1 MIRSARAI
9 LVCVAVG
16 AAPLTAAGVAHAAG
30 PARYTVTELATPAGS
45 TSGANAISNSGIV
58 AGTVTGANFVPH
70 AARWSAGNA
79 RTDLGG
85 LPGGASSVANGVND
99 AGQVAGTADRTNGGY
114 GYPVRWSAAGAI
126 QDLGGPLTNRLGQG
140 VAIDPAGRVAGGQ
153 RPADS
158 EGEPLGILYGVD
170 GAPTAFGDVG
180 LARGINGRGQ
190 VVGGPGPYV
199 WSAGT
204 LTTLPGLPGGGGG
217 SAFGINDNGLIVGTA
232 GTASGS
238 HAATWRNG
246 VITDIGTVD
255 GIQYSTA
262 RAVNAA
268 GQVVGTADPLCQ
280 PCAAPRAWIWQAGTA
295 ITALDTLIPAG
306 SGWTLRE
313 ANGINDR
320 GEIVGVGLHNGVLRG
335 YRLTPTLSV
344 TVNFAP
350 AGAAVPAGYVAD
362 TGSAFGARAGGLSY
376 GWNADN
382 AANARDRN
390 AAGSPDQRYDTL
402 NHMQKPGGATTWE
415 LAVPNGTYTVHV
427 VAGDPV
433 NTDSTYRI
441 AVEGTVAA
449 AGTPTA
455 ANHWV
460 EGTVRVTVAD
470 GRLTIGNAS
479 GSTNNKIDYVDVI
492 AG

>member
-1 MIRSARAI
+1 MIRSARATV
-9 LVCVAVG
+9 LLLAASVAVVPF
-16 AAPLTAAGVAHAAG
+16 APAAHATA
-30 PARYTVTELATPAGS
+30 PPRYTVTELSTPAGS

-58 AGTVTGANFVPH
+58 AGNVTGADSVPH
-70 AARWSAGNA
+70 AARWSAAGA

-85 LPGGASSVANGVND
+85 LPGGSTSIANGVND
-99 AGQVAGTADRTNGGY
+99 SGQVAGSADRTGGGY
-114 GYPVRWSAAGAI
+114 AYPVRWSAAGAI
-126 QDLGGPLTNRLGQG
+126 QDLGGTQTNRLGQG
-140 VAIDPAGRVAGGQ
+140 LAIDASGRVAGGQ
-153 RPADS
+153 RPANS
-158 EGEPLGILYGVD
+158 EGDPYGILYGVD
-170 GAPTAFGDVG
+170 GTPTALGDVG

-199 WSAGT
+199 WQSGT

-217 SAFGINDNGLIVGTA
+217 SAYGINNAGLIVGIA

-246 VITDIGTVD
+246 AITDIGTVD
-255 GIQYSTA
+255 GIQFSTA

-268 GQVVGTADPLCQ
+268 GQVVGTSDPLCS
-280 PCAAPRAWIWQAGTA
+280 PCVAPRAWIWQSGTT
-295 ITALDTLIPAG
+295 ITALDTLVPAG

-335 YRLTPTLSV
+335 YRLTPTRSAN
-344 TVNFAP
+344 VNFAP
-350 AGAAVPAGYVAD
+350 SGAALPAGYVAD
-362 TGSAFGARAGGLSY
+362 TGAAYGTRGGGLSY
-376 GWNADN
+376 GWNIDN
-382 AANARDRN
+382 TANARDRN

-402 NHMQKPGGATTWE
+402 THMQKAGGATTWE

-427 VAGDPV
+427 VAGDPI

-441 AVEGTVAA
+441 AVEGTVTA
-449 AGTPTA
+449 AGTPTTT
-455 ANHWV
+455 NHWV
-460 EGTVRVTVAD
+460 EGTSRVTVAD
-470 GRLTIGNAS
+470 GRLTITNAS
-479 GSTNNKIDYVDVI
+479 GAANNKIDYVDVI